1 MIHYNSIR
9 KFYQGGE
16 MRSKM
21 IVCGMIIL
29 TLLVGCATVEQYSGK
44 ALLAVGGVVAK
55 AMEGS
60 TTTVS
65 DVTPFIKLNNVNRAR
80 PLTAL
85 EADYMAKAGI
95 SAPENPSN
103 VTILFS
109 RGMKLLQ
116 VEGSV
121 QVNGSELTYYGS
133 GVYMLPMDLTNG
145 SELAF
150 SVKGSAE
157 EAVTFTETY
166 MGDKITL
173 TSPAPD
179 TEIDLSKGFEIE
191 WTPGTDTSKVVKLS
205 MMVTQIGLEN
215 VLPIGLFNDVGH
227 ATITS
232 EMLAESLQ
240 PATKFK
246 LGANIIQLERQKDEI
261 RYVFNGDAIV
271 SYTDIDAIEVNVS
284 GKPTKR
290 DGPAIPAIEVVE
302 GDVALTIAETPYK
315 YNPMVGAVAD
325 IDKINQVGLST
336 FVFKGVTG
344 GSWEKKETSGNT
356 VTTTTKRWGMDFGV
370 PVLTQLADHMAN
382 GIMAAMTVG
391 FGAEE
396 TPRDDFVNTAPY
408 QRMASLKPKSDA
420 KTFVVIAR
428 DLADFSSWKNIKV
441 RVGGTDSW
449 YFDMMQSS
457 GADVLAECNIAAI
470 RQEPEDGAYD
480 DFVFDVTIGISYR
493 AYQGS
498 VVMPMSIP
506 PANAKYVSEKITI
519 TPATTYEDLLKA
531 FKVESLMLAYATA
544 LDKWVAAN
552 KALEM

>member
-1 MIHYNSIR
+1 MTYT
-9 KFYQGGE
+9 Y
-16 MRSKM
+16 
-21 IVCGMIIL
+21 
-29 TLLVGCATVEQYSGK
+29 
-44 ALLAVGGVVAK
+44 
-55 AMEGS
+55 
-60 TTTVS
+60 
-65 DVTPFIKLNNVNRAR
+65 
-80 PLTAL
+80 TAL
-85 EADYMAKAGI
+85 EAEYMAKAGI

-109 RGMKLLQ
+109 KGMKLLQ
-116 VEGSV
+116 VDGSV
-121 QVNGSELTYYGS
+121 QVNGNELTYYGS
-133 GVYMLPMDLTNG
+133 GVYMLPLELVNG

-157 EAVTFTETY
+157 DAVNFTETY

-173 TSPAPD
+173 TSPAPNS
-179 TEIDLSKGFEIE
+179 EIDLSKGFEIE

-227 ATITS
+227 ARITP

-246 LGANIIQLERQKDEI
+246 QGANILQLERQKDVI
-261 RYVFNGDAIV
+261 RYIFNGDAIV
-271 SYTDIDAIEVNVS
+271 SYFDIDAIEVNVS
-284 GKPTKR
+284 GTPAKR
-290 DGPAIPAIEVVE
+290 IGPAIPAIEVME
-302 GDVALTIAETPYK
+302 GDVTLTIAETPYK
-315 YNPMVGAVAD
+315 YNPLVGAVAD
-325 IDKINQVGLST
+325 VDKINQVGLSS

-356 VTTTTKRWGMDFGV
+356 VTTTTKRWGMDFGI
-370 PVLTQLADHMAN
+370 PVLTQLADYMAN

-396 TPRDDFVNTAPY
+396 TPRDDFVNTPPY
-408 QRMASLKPKSDA
+408 QRMASLKPESDA

-441 RVGGTDSW
+441 RIGGTDSW

-457 GADVLAECNIAAI
+457 GADALAECNISAV
-470 RQEPEDGAYD
+470 RQEPEDGFYD

-493 AYQGS
+493 AYQGQ
-498 VVMPMSIP
+498 VVMPMGIS
-506 PANAKYVSEKITI
+506 PATATYVSEKIKI
-519 TPATTYEDLLKA
+519 TPETTYEDLLKA
-531 FKVESLMLAYATA
+531 FKVESVMVAYATA

-552 KALEM
+552 QALEI